1 MRRLPSGSRARGL
14 ASVRRLAT
22 RIVHDER
29 GQTFTEY
36 IMISGFIVMVGLFV
50 MKAFQLPFRQRL
62 QDMASYVI
70 NNAADIPW

>member
-1 MRRLPSGSRARGL
+1 MTRASLVRGGV
-14 ASVRRLAT
+14 AVRRFAT
-22 RIVHDER
+22 RLLHEER

-36 IMISGFIVMVGLFV
+36 IMISGFIVMVGLFA

-62 QDMASYVI
+62 QDMASYVL

>member
-1 MRRLPSGSRARGL
+1 MTPGPNTHRFAEI
-14 ASVRRLAT
+14 RRLAS
-22 RIVHDER
+22 RLVHEER

-36 IMISGFIVMVGLFV
+36 IMISGFIVMVGLFA

-62 QDMASYVI
+62 QDMASYVL

>member
-1 MRRLPSGSRARGL
+1 MKRLRVL
-14 ASVRRLAT
+14 T
-22 RIVHDER
+22 DIR

-36 IMISGFIVMVGLFV
+36 IMISGFIVMVGLFA

-62 QDMASYVI
+62 QDIASYVL

>member
-1 MRRLPSGSRARGL
+1 MTPSPNTHRFAAVRHL
-14 ASVRRLAT
+14 ASRL
-22 RIVHDER
+22 VHEER

-36 IMISGFIVMVGLFV
+36 IMISGFIVMVGLFA

-62 QDMASYVI
+62 QDMASYVL